1 MYSTGITYPVKITC
15 KSQLKDLEKQQSSP
29 GPRLSARSV
38 VTSRT
43 RLHSH
48 RCCRRKRIER
58 VPDEYHFN
66 ITTRDRE
73 HEASPPHTE
82 LGQSVV
88 DTGPLGGVS
97 SQACTTPTPLECSA
111 LRAPPTPS
119 LYLDQTARD
128 SRLSHPKR
136 IPKCGVS
143 ANGARRL
150 FGQTALLPLHSRA
163 RARARAEATLSA
175 VPGVQRAESYGRRG
189 KRSPNDDSRCRLS
202 GLRRT
207 ASDGVADVRR
217 TAWDEEQGSG
227 SILEYARNVL
237 NAR

>member
-1 MYSTGITYPVKITC
+1 MAT
-15 KSQLKDLEKQQSSP
+15 
-29 GPRLSARSV
+29 
-38 VTSRT
+38 RT
-43 RLHSH
+43 RLLNQHSH
-48 RCCRRKRIER
+48 RCFRRKRIGR
-58 VPDEYHFN
+58 VPDEYQCS

-73 HEASPPHTE
+73 HDASPPHTE
-82 LGQSVV
+82 LGQSLV
-88 DTGPLGGVS
+88 DTGRLGVVS
-97 SQACTTPTPLECSA
+97 SQACTTTTSLECSA
-111 LRAPPTPS
+111 MGAPPTPS
-119 LYLDQTARD
+119 LYFDQTARD

-163 RARARAEATLSA
+163 RARARAEATLSTKS
-175 VPGVQRAESYGRRG
+175 GVQRTESYGRRG
-189 KRSPNDDSRCRLS
+189 KRSSNDDSRSRLS

-217 TAWDEEQGSG
+217 SAWGEEQENG

-237 NAR
+237 NSR